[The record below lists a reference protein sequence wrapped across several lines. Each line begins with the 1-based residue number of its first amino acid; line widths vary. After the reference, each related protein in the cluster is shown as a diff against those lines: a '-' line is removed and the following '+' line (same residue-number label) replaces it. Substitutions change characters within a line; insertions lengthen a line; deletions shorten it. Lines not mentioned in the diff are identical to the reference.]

1 MLQFSVTRDSDTLQ
15 ETHPLLYYEIREN
28 DGKINKGFTAIII
41 DDAETGFNLSQNF
54 PNPVIR
60 SFTKIKVNL
69 HESEHILLKVYDI
82 SGNLIEV
89 LLNKKLDAGEHII
102 EWDTKGL
109 KPGIYYY
116 KLLSS
121 KHSFVRKCLIIN

>member
-1 MLQFSVTRDSDTLQ
+1 ML
-15 ETHPLLYYEIREN
+15 
-28 DGKINKGFTAIII
+28 
-41 DDAETGFNLSQNF
+41 
-54 PNPVIR
+54 
-60 SFTKIKVNL
+60 
-69 HESEHILLKVYDI
+69 ESEHVLLKVYNI
-82 SGNLIEV
+82 NGNVINVILDRV
-89 LLNKKLDAGEHII
+89 LEAGEHII